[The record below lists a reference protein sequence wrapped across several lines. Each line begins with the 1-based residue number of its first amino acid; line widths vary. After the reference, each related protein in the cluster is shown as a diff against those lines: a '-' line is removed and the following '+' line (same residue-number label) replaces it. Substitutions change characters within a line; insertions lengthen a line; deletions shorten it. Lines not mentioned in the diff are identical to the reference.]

1 MARKDAR
8 LMQQTAGNQR
18 LLVLPS
24 VAAAMDRALGAG
36 HGAADYAVF
45 TKA

>member
-8 LMQQTAGNQR
+8 LMQEAAGSQP
-18 LLVLPS
+18 LIVLPA
-24 VAAAMDRALGAG
+24 VAAAMDRAIARGDGKL
-36 HGAADYAVF
+36 DYAVF